1 MAELT
6 AAFSNPAGADAA
18 VMAVMASNP
27 TCGGCLTKCASAAD
41 ATSCAMGCTTAASV
55 ALPAAGACSFD
66 KFTMLRA
73 AGGPDNAMKVLDT
86 ISATDPACGGCL
98 KSIAVAA
105 AADPS
110 VLMACANSDA
120 KSQLQAMLG
129 GGSQPN
135 GSGSSGAAG
144 GSKLVDAACD
154 MPTLM
159 ALAQST
165 DPGGAMMSLMATKP
179 KCASVPADRAE
190 RDTALCAIPY
200 MLKPSL
206 GLPTVSRVW
215 AKTKTC
221 RAGYIGAL
229 RA

>member
-6 AAFSNPAGADAA
+6 AAFSNPGGADAA

-55 ALPAAGACSFD
+55 ALPAAGGCSFD

-73 AGGPDNAMKVLDT
+73 AGAVMENAMKVLDT

-105 AADPS
+105 LADPS

-120 KSQLQAMLG
+120 KSQLQAVLG
-129 GGSQPN
+129 GGSQPSGARARGARLCARAHLAWCAG
-135 GSGSSGAAG
+135 GSGSGAAG
-144 GSKLVDAACD
+144 GSLKSCVQTIGPDIPP
-154 MPTLM
+154 MPMPVRPYHVCTGTG
-159 ALAQST
+159 LAPST
-165 DPGGAMMSLMATKP
+165 SAPELGSPLAT
-179 KCASVPADRAE
+179 PAFE
-190 RDTALCAIPY
+190 
-200 MLKPSL
+200 
-206 GLPTVSRVW
+206 
-215 AKTKTC
+215 AKAHRRPICTGT
-221 RAGYIGAL
+221 
-229 RA
+229 